1 MNGITFK
8 NQLNKLKENW
18 LIILV
23 VLALIFLSGGGLF
36 NIINLSSGAVFNK
49 QSALSGKYIAPSSYE
64 GYANDVS
71 SGSYNPS
78 FSTPVSENFAPN
90 VKERKIVKAADISSE
105 ADRGAFKEAES
116 KVKNIVAS
124 SEAYLLN
131 QNVNRYGEDKKSYY
145 VGYYQIKVDTTKY
158 ESVVAQLKDIG
169 KVTSFRESQD
179 DITGQYANIN
189 IELESEKSKLARY
202 KQLFDE
208 TKDIEQKIQLTDR
221 IFQQERTIKYL
232 EDSLI
237 NIDTRVD
244 YSTISL
250 TINEKRSEYV
260 DIVFVK
266 FSELVSGFV
275 GSLNNLLNFV
285 VVIFPWAVAFFIV
298 RFAYRHI
305 KSRQ

>member
-1 MNGITFK
+1 MNLITFK

-18 LIILV
+18 LIILLV
-23 VLALIFLSGGGLF
+23 VLVLIVLSGGLF
-36 NIINLSSGAVFNK
+36 SIISSSGTVFNK
-49 QSALSGKYIAPSSYE
+49 QSALAG
-64 GYANDVS
+64 GYAAS
-71 SGSYNPS
+71 SLYRGYPSGGGSGSYDQYMPP
-78 FSTPVSENFAPN
+78 TPVSGDFAPN
-90 VKERKIVKAADISSE
+90 VKERKIVKAADIASE
-105 ADRGAFKEAES
+105 AERGAFKEAES

-124 SEAYLLN
+124 SGAYLLN
-131 QNVNRYGEDKKSYY
+131 QNVNKYGEDKKSYY

-179 DITGQYANIN
+179 DITGQYTNIN

-202 KQLFDE
+202 NQLFDE

-232 EDSLI
+232 EDSLV
-237 NIDTRVD
+237 NIDTQVG

-260 DIVFVK
+260 DIIFVK
-266 FSELVSGFV
+266 FSELVRGLV
-275 GSLNNLLNFV
+275 GSLNNLLKFIFV
-285 VVIFPWAVAFFIV
+285 ILPWAVAFFIV
-298 RFAYRHI
+298 RFAYKLI
-305 KSRQ
+305 KGRQ